1 MSLMGHIQRGL
12 VSTILHS
19 LKMKLPRAS
28 RWTMPR
34 ALWLPRAL
42 TPATACEQY
51 TRHCHRTP
59 HPGRE
64 CLGQPDRGGTVL
76 DLGVNTDPPHSR
88 LQKWVATQAT
98 KVRILV

>member
-42 TPATACEQY
+42 TPATACEQS
-51 TRHCHRTP
+51 TH
-59 HPGRE
+59 
-64 CLGQPDRGGTVL
+64 GTAIGPL
-76 DLGVNTDPPHSR
+76 IPEESA
-88 LQKWVATQAT
+88 WVSLTE
-98 KVRILV
+98 VELSWI